1 MRRLCLLFCLG
12 LLTAGA
18 PRVMAEDASASDI
31 RQLQREV
38 DRLEDSLDRLDDR
51 DPNAAEFR
59 RREDRL
65 LDDLTSLRAQVRRQQ
80 DDPGARGVSTS
91 EIESLRR
98 SIVDLR
104 TDVEKSAAVARRD
117 DRDDRA
123 DRATASVGT
132 VPAGT
137 ELDVRLDD
145 RVSSETARREDR
157 VGGTLVA
164 PVRVDGRIVI
174 PRGATVLGTVRDVV
188 RAERPSKAGRVDLSF
203 DTLVLPD
210 GGRVRIPARVTSV
223 GESGIDKKKAGLGA
237 VVGGILGAVVDGG
250 KGAVIGAALGGG
262 GTIAASRGD
271 DVDLPSGSIVTL
283 RLDDRV
289 NLERDRVSR

>member
-1 MRRLCLLFCLG
+1 
-12 LLTAGA
+12 
-18 PRVMAEDASASDI
+18 MAADATASDI

-51 DPNAAEFR
+51 DPRAAEFR
-59 RREDRL
+59 RREGQI
-65 LDDLTSLRAQVRRQQ
+65 LDELTSLRAEVRRQQ
-80 DDPGARGVSTS
+80 DDPRSGGVSTS

-104 TDVEKSAAVARRD
+104 NDVEQSGGRRD
-117 DRDDRA
+117 DRN
-123 DRATASVGT
+123 DRATAGVVT

-137 ELDVRLDD
+137 EFVVRLDD

-157 VGGTLVA
+157 VGGTVVE

-174 PRGATVLGTVRDVV
+174 PRGANVLGTVREVV

-203 DTLVLPD
+203 DTLVTSD
-210 GGRVRIPARVTSV
+210 GARVRIPARVTSI
-223 GESGIDKKKAGLGA
+223 GESGVDKKKAGLGA

-250 KGAVIGAALGGG
+250 KGAIIGAALGGG
-262 GTIAASRGD
+262 GTIVASKGD
-271 DVDLPSGSIVTL
+271 DVDLPPGSIVTL

-289 NLERDRVSR
+289 DLDRSRVR